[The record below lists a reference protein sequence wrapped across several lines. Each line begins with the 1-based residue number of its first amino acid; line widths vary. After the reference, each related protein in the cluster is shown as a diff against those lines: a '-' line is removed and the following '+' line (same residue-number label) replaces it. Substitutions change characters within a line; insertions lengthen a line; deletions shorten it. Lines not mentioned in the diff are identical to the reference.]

1 MIAINPIKDYGG
13 CDEWRTVPFCH
24 PVKFPSQ
31 RWMSDLGNAILSGDD
46 DSACQVTT
54 DSAGKIAAALLKTHR
69 CGISNMIL
77 STKNLG
83 LLGLSLFVLV
93 AQTAVTEG
101 KDNVFDRYKKREF
114 RNPAGQTL
122 HYRWYVPSDLKE
134 NETVPI
140 LLFLHGAGERGDDN
154 QKTLVHGAKDFLSD
168 KLQSL
173 QKCAILIPQCP
184 HDQQW
189 VNVPWT
195 DDEHTLPTEPST
207 PLTLVSQLLDE
218 LCDTHPID
226 ENRIYLS
233 GLSMGGFGAW
243 DLVSRAPNRFAA
255 VIPICGG
262 GDSRAAVVEKFKH
275 VPVWAFHGDADP
287 TVKVK
292 RSRDM
297 IHALR
302 TAGGEPEYTEYPS
315 VGHDSWT
322 STYANPKIYQWLLT
336 HRRNDDN

>member
-1 MIAINPIKDYGG
+1 M
-13 CDEWRTVPFCH
+13 V
-24 PVKFPSQ
+24 
-31 RWMSDLGNAILSGDD
+31 
-46 DSACQVTT
+46 
-54 DSAGKIAAALLKTHR
+54 
-69 CGISNMIL
+69 L
-77 STKNLG
+77 STQKLG
-83 LLGLSLFVLV
+83 HLGLSLFVLV

-101 KDNVFDRYKKREF
+101 KDNVLDRYTKQEF
-114 RNPAGQTL
+114 KHPTGQTL
-122 HYRWYVPSDLKE
+122 HYRWYLPSDLKE

-173 QKCAILIPQCP
+173 QKCAVVIPQCP
-184 HDQQW
+184 NDQQW

-195 DDEHTLPTEPST
+195 DDEHTLPAEPST
-207 PLTLVSQLLDE
+207 ALALVSHLLDE
-218 LCDTHPID
+218 LCETHPID
-226 ENRIYLS
+226 ENRIYLT

-262 GDSRAAVVEKFKH
+262 GDSRATVIEKFKH
-275 VPVWAFHGDADP
+275 VPVWVFHGDADP

-297 IHALR
+297 IRALK
-302 TAGGEPEYTEYPS
+302 TAGAEPEYTEYPN
-315 VGHDSWT
+315 VGHNSWT

-336 HRRNDDN
+336 HQRNDDN